1 MTVLIAFVVPATSFI
16 LLVAVGQDLTAADFG
31 RVRQQR
37 ALVLMGLFA
46 PLVLLPPL
54 ALGLVEI
61 FAAPPDVR
69 AGVLL
74 IAACPVGGVSSAF
87 SYMARASPA
96 LSVTLTGISCLFA
109 SATIPMLG
117 WLLSRAF
124 PDTATFTAPLGA
136 LASQIFLVLGLP
148 IAVGMLLRRVAP
160 AAVRRAAPAM
170 QVTAFAG
177 ILMVFALI
185 IARDPQAFVDQLPT
199 TVPLA
204 LTFIGL
210 SMAVGWICAAL
221 LTDDRRDR
229 FTIAAEFATRNIAVA
244 TTIAVTILGR
254 FEFARF
260 SAVYSLTEIPL
271 MLAAIAAFRAT
282 TPPPP
287 SA

>member
-1 MTVLIAFVVPATSFI
+1 
-16 LLVAVGQDLTAADFG
+16 
-31 RVRQQR
+31 
-37 ALVLMGLFA
+37 
-46 PLVLLPPL
+46 
-54 ALGLVEI
+54 
-61 FAAPPDVR
+61 DVR